1 VLGEHTPKIK
11 IKTLKMQNN
20 ATVTSKLSQI
30 RETLHRLVD
39 KSHQKNHLKS
49 NNPKFENH
57 HHHHHHNNNNNYA
70 NKNYTI
76 QNIIDLAID
85 LRETT
90 M

>member
-1 VLGEHTPKIK
+1 
-11 IKTLKMQNN
+11 MQNN

-30 RETLHRLVD
+30 RETLHTLVD
-39 KSHQKNHLKS
+39 KSHKKIHPKS

-57 HHHHHHNNNNNYA
+57 HNTKNNNNN
-70 NKNYTI
+70 NNNTI
-76 QNIIDLAID
+76 QNIIDLAIN